1 MPLYFQVKR
10 KFITN
15 LALLLL
21 LNFLVK
27 PFWVLG
33 IDRTV
38 QNVVGAE
45 VYGFYFSLFSF
56 SLLLN
61 MILDIGITNF
71 NSRNIARNQHLLSKY
86 LSNIVPFKFLL
97 AIIYVV
103 VSLLTAWV
111 LGYNPAQMKMLLLLI
126 FNQFIAS
133 FILYF
138 RSNLSG
144 LHLFKTDSILSVLDR
159 FLMILICGILL
170 WGGVTRTAFRIEWFV
185 FAQTAAYLLTAAVA
199 FTINL
204 VKADFFRPRIDLHNF
219 LDIVKQSYPFALL
232 SLLMVFYY
240 RVDGVMLERLLP
252 DGKFQAG
259 LYAQAY
265 RILDAAAMVGF
276 LFAGLLLPIF
286 SRMIKKRENV
296 ESLTQ
301 VSFLLLIVPTAIIA
315 YSSIFY
321 KAEIMDLLYRSH
333 VDASADILAILMTG
347 YVGIA
352 ASYIFGTLLTA
363 NGNMKAMNR
372 LAGISVLVNVVLN
385 FVLIPKYFA
394 LGSAIASMITQL
406 LTALAHVMMVYRKLS
421 FSFNVRLVVRLA
433 TYFAVLC
440 PAGLVIKTIPC
451 KWYFGFFLFVLT
463 GLLFSMI
470 LRLFRP
476 GYLHQLVWNEE
487 ELEQP

>member
-1 MPLYFQVKR
+1 MKR

-45 VYGFYFSLFSF
+45 AYGFYFSLFSF

-86 LSNIVPFKFLL
+86 LSNIVSFKFLL
-97 AIIYVV
+97 AIIYFA
-103 VSLLTAWV
+103 VSIVTAWV
-111 LGYNPAQMKMLLLLI
+111 LGYNPAQMKMLFFLI

-170 WGGVTRTAFRIEWFV
+170 WGGLTSSPFRIEWFV
-185 FAQTAAYLLTAAVA
+185 YAQTAAYLLTAIVS
-199 FTINL
+199 FMINL
-204 VKADFFRPRIDLHNF
+204 TKADFFKPRFDLHDF
-219 LDIVKQSYPFALL
+219 LDILKQSYPFAIL
-232 SLLMVFYY
+232 SLFMVFYY

-252 DGKFQAG
+252 DGKFQVG
-259 LYAQAY
+259 LYAQGY

-286 SRMIKKRENV
+286 SRMIKQKENV

-301 VSFLLLIVPTAIIA
+301 ISFLLLIVPTAIV
-315 YSSIFY
+315 SFSCIFY
-321 KAEIMDLLYRSH
+321 KSEIMDLLYKSH
-333 VDASADILAILMTG
+333 VDASADILAILMVG
-347 YVGIA
+347 YAGIST
-352 ASYIFGTLLTA
+352 SYIFGTLLTA
-363 NGNMKAMNR
+363 NGNLKEMNR
-372 LAGISVLVNVVLN
+372 LAGTSVLVNVVLN

-406 LTALAHVMMVYRKLS
+406 VTALVHVLMVYRKLA
-421 FSFNVRLVVRLA
+421 FSFNGRLIVRLLIF
-433 TYFAVLC
+433 FAVLI
-440 PAGLVIKTIPC
+440 PLGLLIKNFPFP
-451 KWYFGFFLFVLT
+451 WYIGALLFVLT
-463 GLLFSMI
+463 GLLLSVI
-470 LRLFRP
+470 LRLFSP
-476 GYLHQLVWNEE
+476 GSLYQIIRSEGE
-487 ELEQP
+487 ME

>member
-1 MPLYFQVKR
+1 LKR

-45 VYGFYFSLFSF
+45 TYGFYFSLFSF

-71 NSRNIARNQHLLSKY
+71 NSRNIARNQHLLSKL

-97 AIIYVV
+97 AIIYFA
-103 VSLLTAWV
+103 VSIITAWV
-111 LGYNPAQMKMLLLLI
+111 LGYSAAQMKMLLLLI
-126 FNQFIAS
+126 FNQFISS

-170 WGGVTRTAFRIEWFV
+170 WGGVTRKAFRIEWFV
-185 FAQTAAYLLTAAVA
+185 FAQTAAYLLTALIA
-199 FTINL
+199 FGINL
-204 VKADFFRPRIDLHNF
+204 AKADFFKPRFDLHSF
-219 LDIVKQSYPFALL
+219 LEVLKQSYPFALL
-232 SLLMVFYY
+232 SLFMVFYY

-259 LYAQAY
+259 MYAQGY

-301 VSFLLLIVPTAIIA
+301 ISFLLLIVPTAIA
-315 YSSIFY
+315 SFVCIFY
-321 KAEIMDLLYRSH
+321 KAEIMDLLYKSH
-333 VDASADILAILMTG
+333 VDASADILAILMIG
-347 YVGIA
+347 YAGIST
-352 ASYIFGTLLTA
+352 SYIFGTLLTA
-363 NGNMKAMNR
+363 NGNLKEMNR
-372 LAGISVLVNVVLN
+372 LAGISVVVNVVLN
-385 FVLIPKYFA
+385 FALIPKYFA

-406 LTALAHVMMVYRKLS
+406 LTALAHVMVASRKLS
-421 FSFNVRLVVRLA
+421 FSFNGRLIVRLVIF
-433 TYFAVLC
+433 FAV
-440 PAGLVIKTIPC
+440 
-451 KWYFGFFLFVLT
+451 FVPL
-463 GLLFSMI
+463 GLLLKNLPFPWYIGALLLILSGLLISMI
-470 LRLFRP
+470 LRLFSP
-476 GYLHQLVWNEE
+476 GSLHQIIRSEGE
-487 ELEQP
+487 ME

>member
-1 MPLYFQVKR
+1 MKR

-45 VYGFYFSLFSF
+45 AYGFYFSLFSF

-86 LSNIVPFKFLL
+86 LSNIVSFKFLL
-97 AIIYVV
+97 AIIYFA
-103 VSLLTAWV
+103 VSIVTAWV
-111 LGYNPAQMKMLLLLI
+111 LGYNPAQMKMLFFLI

-170 WGGVTRTAFRIEWFV
+170 WGGLTSSPFRIEWFV
-185 FAQTAAYLLTAAVA
+185 YAQTAAYLLTAIVS
-199 FTINL
+199 FMINL
-204 VKADFFRPRIDLHNF
+204 TKADFFKPRFDLHNF
-219 LDIVKQSYPFALL
+219 LDILKQSYPFAIL
-232 SLLMVFYY
+232 SLFMVFYY

-252 DGKFQAG
+252 DGKFQVG
-259 LYAQAY
+259 LYAQGY
-265 RILDAAAMVGF
+265 RILDATAMVGF

-286 SRMIKKRENV
+286 SRMIKQKENV

-301 VSFLLLIVPTAIIA
+301 ISFLLLIVPTAIV
-315 YSSIFY
+315 SFSCIFY
-321 KAEIMDLLYRSH
+321 KSEIMDLLYKSH
-333 VDASADILAILMTG
+333 VDASADILAILMVG
-347 YVGIA
+347 YAGIST
-352 ASYIFGTLLTA
+352 SYIFGTLLTA
-363 NGNMKAMNR
+363 NGNLKEMNR
-372 LAGISVLVNVVLN
+372 LAGTSVLVNVVLN

-406 LTALAHVMMVYRKLS
+406 VTALVHVLMVYRKLA
-421 FSFNVRLVVRLA
+421 FSFNGRLIVRLLIF
-433 TYFAVLC
+433 FAVLI
-440 PAGLVIKTIPC
+440 PLGLLIKNFPFP
-451 KWYFGFFLFVLT
+451 WYIGALLFVLT
-463 GLLFSMI
+463 GLLFSVI
-470 LRLFRP
+470 LRLFSP
-476 GYLHQLVWNEE
+476 GSLYQIIRSEGE
-487 ELEQP
+487 ME

>member
-1 MPLYFQVKR
+1 MKR

-45 VYGFYFSLFSF
+45 AYGFYFSLLSF

-71 NSRNIARNQHLLSKY
+71 NSRNIARNQHLLSQY

-97 AIIYVV
+97 AIVYFA
-103 VSLLTAWV
+103 VSIIVAWI
-111 LGYNPAQMKMLLLLI
+111 LGYNPAQMKMLFLLI
-126 FNQFIAS
+126 FNQFVAS

-170 WGGVTRTAFRIEWFV
+170 WGGVTRNSFRIEWFV
-185 FAQTAAYLLTAAVA
+185 FAQTAAYLLTALVA
-199 FTINL
+199 FLINL
-204 VKADFFRPRIDLHNF
+204 TKADFFRPRFDLNNF
-219 LDIVKQSYPFALL
+219 LGILKRSYPFAILGL
-232 SLLMVFYY
+232 FMVFYY
-240 RVDGVMLERLLP
+240 RVDSVMLERLLP

-259 LYAQAY
+259 LYAQGY

-286 SRMIKKRENV
+286 SRMIKRKENV

-301 VSFLLLIVPTAIIA
+301 ISFLLLIIPTAIV
-315 YSSIFY
+315 SFSCVFFN
-321 KAEIMDLLYRSH
+321 AEIMNLLYKSH
-333 VDASADILAILMTG
+333 VDASADILTTLMIG
-347 YVGIA
+347 YAGIST
-352 ASYIFGTLLTA
+352 SYIFGTLLTA
-363 NGNMKAMNR
+363 NGNLKEMNR

-385 FVLIPKYFA
+385 FVFIPKYFA

-406 LTALAHVMMVYRKLS
+406 VTAMAHVILVYHKLK
-421 FSFNVRLVVRLA
+421 FSFNIRLVIRLLVF
-433 TYFAVLC
+433 FALLI
-440 PAGLVIKTIPC
+440 PLGLLFKNLSLS
-451 KWYFGFFLFVLT
+451 WYYGIFLFVLT
-463 GLLFSMI
+463 GLLFSAI
-470 LRLFRP
+470 LRLFNP
-476 GYLHQLVWNEE
+476 GSMYQIIRSEGE
-487 ELEQP
+487 ME

>member
-1 MPLYFQVKR
+1 VKR

-45 VYGFYFSLFSF
+45 AYGFYFSLFSF

-86 LSNIVPFKFLL
+86 LSNIVSFKFLL
-97 AIIYVV
+97 AIIYFA
-103 VSLLTAWV
+103 VSIVTAWV
-111 LGYNPAQMKMLLLLI
+111 LGYNPAQMKMLFFLI

-170 WGGVTRTAFRIEWFV
+170 WGGLTSSPFRIEWFV
-185 FAQTAAYLLTAAVA
+185 YAQTAAYLLTAIVS
-199 FTINL
+199 FMINL
-204 VKADFFRPRIDLHNF
+204 TKADFFKPRFDLHDF
-219 LDIVKQSYPFALL
+219 LDILKQSYPFAIL
-232 SLLMVFYY
+232 SLFMVFYY

-252 DGKFQAG
+252 DGKFQVG
-259 LYAQAY
+259 LYAQGY

-286 SRMIKKRENV
+286 SRMIKQKENV

-301 VSFLLLIVPTAIIA
+301 ISFLLLIVPTAIV
-315 YSSIFY
+315 SFSCIFY
-321 KAEIMDLLYRSH
+321 KSEIMDLLYKSH
-333 VDASADILAILMTG
+333 VDASADILAILMVG
-347 YVGIA
+347 YAGIST
-352 ASYIFGTLLTA
+352 SYIFGTLLTA
-363 NGNMKAMNR
+363 NGNLKEMNR
-372 LAGISVLVNVVLN
+372 LAGTSVLVNVVLN

-406 LTALAHVMMVYRKLS
+406 VTALVHVLMVYRKLA
-421 FSFNVRLVVRLA
+421 FSFNGRLIVRLLIF
-433 TYFAVLC
+433 FAVLI
-440 PAGLVIKTIPC
+440 PLGLLIKNFPFP
-451 KWYFGFFLFVLT
+451 WYIGALLFVLT
-463 GLLFSMI
+463 GLLLSVI
-470 LRLFRP
+470 LRLFSP
-476 GYLHQLVWNEE
+476 GSLYQIIRSEGE
-487 ELEQP
+487 ME

>member
-1 MPLYFQVKR
+1 VKR

-45 VYGFYFSLFSF
+45 AYGFYFSLFSF

-86 LSNIVPFKFLL
+86 LSNIVSFKFLL
-97 AIIYVV
+97 AIIYFA
-103 VSLLTAWV
+103 VSIVTAWV
-111 LGYNPAQMKMLLLLI
+111 LGYNPAQMKMLFFLI

-170 WGGVTRTAFRIEWFV
+170 WGGLTSSPFRIEWFV
-185 FAQTAAYLLTAAVA
+185 YAQTAAYLLTAIVS
-199 FTINL
+199 FMINL
-204 VKADFFRPRIDLHNF
+204 TKADFFKPRFDLHNF
-219 LDIVKQSYPFALL
+219 LDILKQSYPFAIL
-232 SLLMVFYY
+232 SLFMVFYY

-252 DGKFQAG
+252 DGKFQVG
-259 LYAQAY
+259 LYAQGY
-265 RILDAAAMVGF
+265 RILDATAMVGF

-286 SRMIKKRENV
+286 SRMIKQKENV

-301 VSFLLLIVPTAIIA
+301 ISFLLLIVPTAIV
-315 YSSIFY
+315 SFSCIFY
-321 KAEIMDLLYRSH
+321 KSEIMDLLYKSH
-333 VDASADILAILMTG
+333 VDASADILAILMVG
-347 YVGIA
+347 YAGIST
-352 ASYIFGTLLTA
+352 SYIFGTLLTA
-363 NGNMKAMNR
+363 NGNLKEMNR
-372 LAGISVLVNVVLN
+372 LAGTSVLVNVVLN

-406 LTALAHVMMVYRKLS
+406 VTALVHVLMVYRKLA
-421 FSFNVRLVVRLA
+421 FSFNGRLIVRLLIF
-433 TYFAVLC
+433 FAVLI
-440 PAGLVIKTIPC
+440 PLGLLIKNFPFP
-451 KWYFGFFLFVLT
+451 WYIGALLFVLT
-463 GLLFSMI
+463 GLLFSVI
-470 LRLFRP
+470 LRLFSP
-476 GYLHQLVWNEE
+476 GSLYQIIRSEGE
-487 ELEQP
+487 ME

>member
-1 MPLYFQVKR
+1 MPLFFQVKR

-45 VYGFYFSLFSF
+45 AYGFYFSLFSF

-86 LSNIVPFKFLL
+86 LSNIVSFKFLL
-97 AIIYVV
+97 AIIYFA
-103 VSLLTAWV
+103 VSIVTAWV
-111 LGYNPAQMKMLLLLI
+111 LGYNPAQMKMLFFLI

-170 WGGVTRTAFRIEWFV
+170 WGGLTSSPFRIEWFV
-185 FAQTAAYLLTAAVA
+185 YAQTAAYLLTAIVS
-199 FTINL
+199 FMINL
-204 VKADFFRPRIDLHNF
+204 TKADFFKPRFDLHDF
-219 LDIVKQSYPFALL
+219 LDILKQSYPFAIL
-232 SLLMVFYY
+232 SLFMVFYY

-252 DGKFQAG
+252 DGKFQVG
-259 LYAQAY
+259 LYAQGY

-286 SRMIKKRENV
+286 SRMIKQKENV

-301 VSFLLLIVPTAIIA
+301 ISFLLLIVPTAIV
-315 YSSIFY
+315 SFSCIFY
-321 KAEIMDLLYRSH
+321 KSEIMDLLYKSH
-333 VDASADILAILMTG
+333 VDASADILAILMVG
-347 YVGIA
+347 YAGIST
-352 ASYIFGTLLTA
+352 SYIFGTLLTA
-363 NGNMKAMNR
+363 NGNLKEMNR
-372 LAGISVLVNVVLN
+372 LAGTSVLVNVVLN

-406 LTALAHVMMVYRKLS
+406 VTALVHVLMVYRKLA
-421 FSFNVRLVVRLA
+421 FSFNGRLIVRLLIF
-433 TYFAVLC
+433 FAVLI
-440 PAGLVIKTIPC
+440 PLGLLIKNFPFP
-451 KWYFGFFLFVLT
+451 WYIGALLFVLT
-463 GLLFSMI
+463 GLLLSVI
-470 LRLFRP
+470 LRLFSP
-476 GYLHQLVWNEE
+476 GSLYQIIRSEGE
-487 ELEQP
+487 ME

>member
-1 MPLYFQVKR
+1 MKR

-15 LALLLL
+15 LVLLLL

-45 VYGFYFSLFSF
+45 AYGFYFSLFSF

-86 LSNIVPFKFLL
+86 LSNIVSFKFLL
-97 AIIYVV
+97 AIIYFA
-103 VSLLTAWV
+103 VSIVTAWV
-111 LGYNPAQMKMLLLLI
+111 LGYNPAQMKMLFFLI

-170 WGGVTRTAFRIEWFV
+170 WGGLTSSPFRIEWFV
-185 FAQTAAYLLTAAVA
+185 YAQTAAYLLTAIVS
-199 FTINL
+199 FMINL
-204 VKADFFRPRIDLHNF
+204 TKADFFKPRFDLHNF
-219 LDIVKQSYPFALL
+219 LDILKQSYPFAIL
-232 SLLMVFYY
+232 SLFMVFYY

-252 DGKFQAG
+252 DGKFQVG
-259 LYAQAY
+259 LYAQGY

-286 SRMIKKRENV
+286 SRMIKQKENV

-301 VSFLLLIVPTAIIA
+301 ISFLLLIVPTAIV
-315 YSSIFY
+315 SFSCIFY
-321 KAEIMDLLYRSH
+321 KSEIMDLLYKSH
-333 VDASADILAILMTG
+333 VDASADILAILMVG
-347 YVGIA
+347 YAGIST
-352 ASYIFGTLLTA
+352 SYIFGTLLTA
-363 NGNMKAMNR
+363 NGNLKEMNR
-372 LAGISVLVNVVLN
+372 LAGTSVLVNVVLN

-406 LTALAHVMMVYRKLS
+406 VTALVHVLMVYRKLA
-421 FSFNVRLVVRLA
+421 FSFNGRLIVRLLIF
-433 TYFAVLC
+433 FAVLI
-440 PAGLVIKTIPC
+440 PLGLLIKNFPFP
-451 KWYFGFFLFVLT
+451 WYIGALLFVLT
-463 GLLFSMI
+463 GLLFSVI
-470 LRLFRP
+470 LRLFSP
-476 GYLHQLVWNEE
+476 GSLYQIIRSEGE
-487 ELEQP
+487 ME

>member
-1 MPLYFQVKR
+1 MKR

-45 VYGFYFSLFSF
+45 AYGFYFSLLSF

-61 MILDIGITNF
+61 MILDIGITSF
-71 NSRNIARNQHLLSKY
+71 NSRNIARNQHLISKY

-97 AIIYVV
+97 ALFYFAVSII
-103 VSLLTAWV
+103 TAWI
-111 LGYNPAQMKMLLLLI
+111 LGYNPAQMKMLFLLI
-126 FNQFIAS
+126 FNQFISS

-144 LHLFKTDSILSVLDR
+144 LHLFRTDSILSVLDR

-170 WGGVTRTAFRIEWFV
+170 WGGVTRTPFRIEWFV
-185 FAQTAAYLLTAAVA
+185 FAQTVAYLLTALVA
-199 FTINL
+199 FMINL
-204 VKADFFRPRIDLHNF
+204 AKADFFKPRFDLHNF
-219 LDIVKQSYPFALL
+219 LDILKQSYPFALL

-240 RVDGVMLERLLP
+240 RVDGVMLERMLP

-259 LYAQAY
+259 LYAQGY
-265 RILDAAAMVGF
+265 RIFDAATMVGF

-286 SRMIKKRENV
+286 ARMIKKRENV

-301 VSFLLLIVPTAIIA
+301 TSFLLLIVPTAIVTF
-315 YSSIFY
+315 SCIFF
-321 KAEIMDLLYRSH
+321 KAEIMALLYRSH

-347 YVGIA
+347 YAGIST
-352 ASYIFGTLLTA
+352 SYIFGTLLTA
-363 NGNMKAMNR
+363 NGNLKEMNR
-372 LAGISVLVNVVLN
+372 LAGISVLLNVVLN
-385 FVLIPKYFA
+385 FALIPKFYA

-406 LTALAHVMMVYRKLS
+406 LTALAHVMIAYRKLS
-421 FSFNVRLVVRLA
+421 LSFNGRLIVRLVVF
-433 TYFAVLC
+433 FAMLF
-440 PAGLVIKTIPC
+440 PAGLVITRLSIP
-451 KWYFGFFLFVLT
+451 WYVGLLLFVLT

-476 GYLHQLVWNEE
+476 GYLHQMIWNEE
-487 ELEQP
+487 EIEEPFSG

>member
-1 MPLYFQVKR
+1 MKR

-15 LALLLL
+15 LVLLLL

-45 VYGFYFSLFSF
+45 AYGFYFSLFSF

-86 LSNIVPFKFLL
+86 LSNIVSFKFLL
-97 AIIYVV
+97 AIIYFA
-103 VSLLTAWV
+103 VSIVTAWV
-111 LGYNPAQMKMLLLLI
+111 LGYNPAQVKMLFFLI

-170 WGGVTRTAFRIEWFV
+170 WGGLTSSPFRIEWFV
-185 FAQTAAYLLTAAVA
+185 YAQTAAYLLTAIVS
-199 FTINL
+199 FMINL
-204 VKADFFRPRIDLHNF
+204 TKADFFKPRFDLHNF
-219 LDIVKQSYPFALL
+219 LDILKQSYPFAIL
-232 SLLMVFYY
+232 SLFMVFYY

-252 DGKFQAG
+252 DGKFQVG
-259 LYAQAY
+259 LYAQGY

-286 SRMIKKRENV
+286 SRMIKQKENV

-301 VSFLLLIVPTAIIA
+301 ISFLLLIVPTAIV
-315 YSSIFY
+315 SFSCIFY
-321 KAEIMDLLYRSH
+321 KSEIMDLLYKSH
-333 VDASADILAILMTG
+333 VDASADILAILMVG
-347 YVGIA
+347 YAGIST
-352 ASYIFGTLLTA
+352 SYIFGTLLTA
-363 NGNMKAMNR
+363 NGNLKEMNR
-372 LAGISVLVNVVLN
+372 LAGTSVLVNVVLN

-406 LTALAHVMMVYRKLS
+406 VTALVHVLMVYRKLA
-421 FSFNVRLVVRLA
+421 FSFNGRLIVRLLIF
-433 TYFAVLC
+433 FAVLI
-440 PAGLVIKTIPC
+440 PLGLLIKNFPFP
-451 KWYFGFFLFVLT
+451 WYIGALLFVLT
-463 GLLFSMI
+463 GLLFSVI
-470 LRLFRP
+470 LRLFSP
-476 GYLHQLVWNEE
+476 GSLYQIIRSEGE
-487 ELEQP
+487 ME

>member
-1 MPLYFQVKR
+1 VKR

-45 VYGFYFSLFSF
+45 AYGFYFSLFGF

-71 NSRNIARNQHLLSKY
+71 NSRNIARDQHLLSKY
-86 LSNIVPFKFLL
+86 LSNIVSFKFLL
-97 AIIYVV
+97 AIIYFA
-103 VSLLTAWV
+103 VSILTAWV

-170 WGGVTRTAFRIEWFV
+170 WGGVTSSPFRIEWFV
-185 FAQTAAYLLTAAVA
+185 YAQTAAYLLTAMVA
-199 FTINL
+199 FMINL
-204 VKADFFRPRIDLHNF
+204 TKADFFTPRFDLHNF
-219 LDIVKQSYPFALL
+219 IDILKQSYPFAIL
-232 SLLMVFYY
+232 SLFMVFYY
-240 RVDGVMLERLLP
+240 RVDSVMLERLLP
-252 DGKFQAG
+252 DGKFQTG
-259 LYAQAY
+259 LYAQGY

-286 SRMIKKRENV
+286 SRMIKQKENV

-301 VSFLLLIVPTAIIA
+301 ISFLLLIVPTTIV
-315 YSSIFY
+315 SFSCIFY
-321 KAEIMDLLYRSH
+321 KSEIMDLLYKSH
-333 VDASADILAILMTG
+333 VDASADILAILMVG
-347 YVGIA
+347 YAGIST
-352 ASYIFGTLLTA
+352 SYIFGTLLTA
-363 NGNMKAMNR
+363 NGNLKEMNR

-406 LTALAHVMMVYRKLS
+406 VTALVHVLLVYRKLS
-421 FSFNVRLVVRLA
+421 FSFNGSLIIRLLVF
-433 TYFAVLC
+433 FAILI
-440 PAGLVIKTIPC
+440 PAGLVLKNLPFA
-451 KWYFGFFLFVLT
+451 WYFGVLLFVLT
-463 GLLFSMI
+463 GILFSLI
-470 LRLFRP
+470 LRLFSPRFL
-476 GYLHQLVWNEE
+476 YQIIRSEE
-487 ELEQP
+487 EME

>member
-1 MPLYFQVKR
+1 MPLFFQVKR

-45 VYGFYFSLFSF
+45 AYGFYFSLFSF

-71 NSRNIARNQHLLSKY
+71 NNRNIARNQHLLSKY

-97 AIIYVV
+97 AIFYFA
-103 VSLLTAWV
+103 VSILVAWV
-111 LGYNPAQMKMLLLLI
+111 LGYNPAQMKMLFLLI
-126 FNQFIAS
+126 FNQFVSS

-170 WGGVTRTAFRIEWFV
+170 WGGVTRVPFRIEWFV
-185 FAQTAAYLLTAAVA
+185 FAQTAAYLLTALIA
-199 FTINL
+199 FIINL
-204 VKADFFRPRIDLHNF
+204 RQADFFRPRFDLHNF
-219 LDIVKQSYPFALL
+219 LDILKQSYPFAIL
-232 SLLMVFYY
+232 SLFMVFYY
-240 RVDGVMLERLLP
+240 RVDSVMLERLLP

-259 LYAQAY
+259 LYAQGY

-286 SRMIKKRENV
+286 SRMIKRKENV

-301 VSFLLLIVPTAIIA
+301 ISFLLLVVPTVIV
-315 YSSIFY
+315 SFSCFFY
-321 KAEIMDLLYRSH
+321 KAEIMDLLYKRH
-333 VDASADILAILMTG
+333 VDASADILAILMIG
-347 YVGIA
+347 YVGIST
-352 ASYIFGTLLTA
+352 SYIFGTLLTA
-363 NGNMKAMNR
+363 NGNLKEMNW
-372 LAGISVLVNVVLN
+372 LAGISVVVNVLLN
-385 FVLIPKYFA
+385 LLLIPKYFA

-406 LTALAHVMMVYRKLS
+406 LTALTHVILVYHKLA
-421 FSFNVRLVVRLA
+421 FSFNVRLIVRWLV
-433 TYFAVLC
+433 FVAVL
-440 PAGLVIKTIPC
+440 IPLGFLF
-451 KWYFGFFLFVLT
+451 KNLLFSWYYTLFLFVLT
-463 GLLFSMI
+463 SLVLSVI
-470 LRLFRP
+470 LRLFSPRSMYQIIRSE
-476 GYLHQLVWNEE
+476 GEVE
-487 ELEQP
+487 

>member
-1 MPLYFQVKR
+1 MKR

-15 LALLLL
+15 
-21 LNFLVK
+21 
-27 PFWVLG
+27 LG

-45 VYGFYFSLFSF
+45 AYGFYFSLFSF

-86 LSNIVPFKFLL
+86 LSNIVSFKFLL
-97 AIIYVV
+97 AIIYFA
-103 VSLLTAWV
+103 VSIVTAWV
-111 LGYNPAQMKMLLLLI
+111 LGYNPAQVKMLFFLI

-170 WGGVTRTAFRIEWFV
+170 WGGLTSSPFRIEWFV
-185 FAQTAAYLLTAAVA
+185 YAQTAAYLLTALVS
-199 FTINL
+199 FMVNL
-204 VKADFFRPRIDLHNF
+204 TKADFFKPRFDLHNF
-219 LDIVKQSYPFALL
+219 LDILKQSYPFAIL
-232 SLLMVFYY
+232 SLFMVFYY

-252 DGKFQAG
+252 DGKFQVG
-259 LYAQAY
+259 LYAQGY

-286 SRMIKKRENV
+286 SRMIKQKENV

-301 VSFLLLIVPTAIIA
+301 ISFLLLIVPTAIV
-315 YSSIFY
+315 SFSCIFY
-321 KAEIMDLLYRSH
+321 KSEIMDLLYKSH
-333 VDASADILAILMTG
+333 VNASADILAILMVG
-347 YVGIA
+347 YAGIST
-352 ASYIFGTLLTA
+352 SYIFGTLLTA
-363 NGNMKAMNR
+363 NGNLKEMNR
-372 LAGISVLVNVVLN
+372 LAGTSVLVNVVLN

-406 LTALAHVMMVYRKLS
+406 VTALVHVLMVYRKLA
-421 FSFNVRLVVRLA
+421 FSFNGRLIVRLLIF
-433 TYFAVLC
+433 FAVLI
-440 PAGLVIKTIPC
+440 PLGLLIKNFPFP
-451 KWYFGFFLFVLT
+451 WYIGALLFVLT
-463 GLLFSMI
+463 GLLFSVI
-470 LRLFRP
+470 LRLFSP
-476 GYLHQLVWNEE
+476 GSLYQIIRSEGE
-487 ELEQP
+487 ME

>member
-1 MPLYFQVKR
+1 VKR

-45 VYGFYFSLFSF
+45 AYGFYFSLFSF

-86 LSNIVPFKFLL
+86 LSNIVSFKFLL
-97 AIIYVV
+97 AIIYFA
-103 VSLLTAWV
+103 VSIVTAWL
-111 LGYNPAQMKMLLLLI
+111 LGYNPAQMKMLFLLI

-170 WGGVTRTAFRIEWFV
+170 WGGVTSSPFRIEWFV
-185 FAQTAAYLLTAAVA
+185 YAQTAAYLLTALVS
-199 FTINL
+199 FMINL
-204 VKADFFRPRIDLHNF
+204 TKADFFKPRFDLHNF
-219 LDIVKQSYPFALL
+219 LDILKQSYPFALL
-232 SLLMVFYY
+232 SLFMVFYY

-252 DGKFQAG
+252 NGKFHVG
-259 LYAQAY
+259 LYAQGY

-286 SRMIKKRENV
+286 SRMIKQKENV

-301 VSFLLLIVPTAIIA
+301 ISFLLLIVPTAIV
-315 YSSIFY
+315 SFSCIFY
-321 KAEIMDLLYRSH
+321 KSEIMDLLYKSH
-333 VDASADILAILMTG
+333 VDASADILAILMVG
-347 YVGIA
+347 YAGIST
-352 ASYIFGTLLTA
+352 SYIFGTLLTA
-363 NGNMKAMNR
+363 NGNLKEMNR

-406 LTALAHVMMVYRKLS
+406 VTALVHVLMVYRKLA
-421 FSFNVRLVVRLA
+421 FSFNGRLIVRLLIF
-433 TYFAVLC
+433 FAVLI
-440 PAGLVIKTIPC
+440 PLGLLIKNFPFP
-451 KWYFGFFLFVLT
+451 WYVGALLFVLT
-463 GLLFSMI
+463 GLLFSFI
-470 LRLFRP
+470 LRLFSP
-476 GYLHQLVWNEE
+476 GSLYQIIRSERE
-487 ELEQP
+487 ME

>member
-1 MPLYFQVKR
+1 LPLFFQVKR

-45 VYGFYFSLFSF
+45 AYGFYFSLFSF

-86 LSNIVPFKFLL
+86 LSNIVSFKFLL
-97 AIIYVV
+97 AIIYFA
-103 VSLLTAWV
+103 VSIVTAWV
-111 LGYNPAQMKMLLLLI
+111 LGYNPAQMKMLFFLI

-170 WGGVTRTAFRIEWFV
+170 WGGLTSSPFRIEWFV
-185 FAQTAAYLLTAAVA
+185 YAQTAAYLLTAIVS
-199 FTINL
+199 FMINL
-204 VKADFFRPRIDLHNF
+204 TKADFFKPRFDLHDF
-219 LDIVKQSYPFALL
+219 LDILKQSYPFAIL
-232 SLLMVFYY
+232 SLFMVFYY

-252 DGKFQAG
+252 DGKFQVG
-259 LYAQAY
+259 LYAQGY

-286 SRMIKKRENV
+286 SRMIKQKENV

-301 VSFLLLIVPTAIIA
+301 ISFLLLIVPTAIV
-315 YSSIFY
+315 SFSCIFY
-321 KAEIMDLLYRSH
+321 KSEIMDLLYKSH
-333 VDASADILAILMTG
+333 VDASADILAILMVG
-347 YVGIA
+347 YAGIST
-352 ASYIFGTLLTA
+352 SYIFGTLLTA
-363 NGNMKAMNR
+363 NGNLKEMNR
-372 LAGISVLVNVVLN
+372 LAGTSVLVNVVLN

-406 LTALAHVMMVYRKLS
+406 VTALVHVLMVYRKLA
-421 FSFNVRLVVRLA
+421 FSFNGRLIVRLLIF
-433 TYFAVLC
+433 FAVLI
-440 PAGLVIKTIPC
+440 PLGLLIKNFPFP
-451 KWYFGFFLFVLT
+451 WYIGALLFVLT
-463 GLLFSMI
+463 GLLLSVI
-470 LRLFRP
+470 LRLFSP
-476 GYLHQLVWNEE
+476 GSLYQIIRSEGE
-487 ELEQP
+487 ME

>member
-1 MPLYFQVKR
+1 LHLYFQVKR

-45 VYGFYFSLFSF
+45 AYGFYFSLFGF

-71 NSRNIARNQHLLSKY
+71 NSRNIARDQHLLSKY
-86 LSNIVPFKFLL
+86 LSNIVSFKFLL
-97 AIIYVV
+97 AIIYFA
-103 VSLLTAWV
+103 VSILTAWV

-170 WGGVTRTAFRIEWFV
+170 WGGVTSSPFRIEWFV
-185 FAQTAAYLLTAAVA
+185 YAQTAAYLLTAMVA
-199 FTINL
+199 FMINL
-204 VKADFFRPRIDLHNF
+204 TKADFFTPRFDLHNF
-219 LDIVKQSYPFALL
+219 IDILKQSYPFAIL
-232 SLLMVFYY
+232 SLFMVFYY
-240 RVDGVMLERLLP
+240 RVDSVMLERLLP
-252 DGKFQAG
+252 DGKFQTG
-259 LYAQAY
+259 LYAQGY

-286 SRMIKKRENV
+286 SRMIKQKENV

-301 VSFLLLIVPTAIIA
+301 ISFLLLIVPTTIV
-315 YSSIFY
+315 SFSCIFY
-321 KAEIMDLLYRSH
+321 KSEIMDLLYKSH
-333 VDASADILAILMTG
+333 VDASADILAILMVG
-347 YVGIA
+347 YAGIST
-352 ASYIFGTLLTA
+352 SYIFGTLLTA
-363 NGNMKAMNR
+363 NGNLKEMNR

-406 LTALAHVMMVYRKLS
+406 VTALVHVLLVYRKLS
-421 FSFNVRLVVRLA
+421 FSFNGSLIIRLLVF
-433 TYFAVLC
+433 FAILI
-440 PAGLVIKTIPC
+440 PAGLVLKNLPFA
-451 KWYFGFFLFVLT
+451 WYFGVLLFVLT
-463 GLLFSMI
+463 GILFSLI
-470 LRLFRP
+470 LRLFSPRFL
-476 GYLHQLVWNEE
+476 YQIIRSEE
-487 ELEQP
+487 EME

>member
-1 MPLYFQVKR
+1 MHLYFQVKR

-45 VYGFYFSLFSF
+45 AYGFYFSLFGF

-71 NSRNIARNQHLLSKY
+71 NSRNIARDQHLLSKY
-86 LSNIVPFKFLL
+86 LSNIVSFKFLL
-97 AIIYVV
+97 AIIYFA
-103 VSLLTAWV
+103 VSILTAWV

-170 WGGVTRTAFRIEWFV
+170 WGGVTSSPFRIEWFV
-185 FAQTAAYLLTAAVA
+185 YAQTAAYLLTAMVA
-199 FTINL
+199 FMINL
-204 VKADFFRPRIDLHNF
+204 TKADFFTPRFDLHNF
-219 LDIVKQSYPFALL
+219 IDILKQSYPFAIL
-232 SLLMVFYY
+232 SLFMVFYY
-240 RVDGVMLERLLP
+240 RVDSVMLERLLP
-252 DGKFQAG
+252 DGKFQTG
-259 LYAQAY
+259 LYAQGY

-286 SRMIKKRENV
+286 SRMIKQKENV

-301 VSFLLLIVPTAIIA
+301 ISFLLLIVPTTIV
-315 YSSIFY
+315 SFSCIFY
-321 KAEIMDLLYRSH
+321 KSEIMDLLYKSH
-333 VDASADILAILMTG
+333 VDASADILAILMVG
-347 YVGIA
+347 YAGIST
-352 ASYIFGTLLTA
+352 SYIFGTLLTA
-363 NGNMKAMNR
+363 NGNLKEMNR

-406 LTALAHVMMVYRKLS
+406 VTALVHVLLVYRKLS
-421 FSFNVRLVVRLA
+421 FSFNGSLIIRLLVF
-433 TYFAVLC
+433 FAILI
-440 PAGLVIKTIPC
+440 PAGLVLKNLPFA
-451 KWYFGFFLFVLT
+451 WYFGVLLFVLT
-463 GLLFSMI
+463 GILFSLI
-470 LRLFRP
+470 LRLFSPRFL
-476 GYLHQLVWNEE
+476 YQIIRSEE
-487 ELEQP
+487 EME